1 MVGIGMVDMVV
12 LIEQNTSVVVL
23 TVVVPMPCTH
33 CNYPTETCVW
43 WQKNR
48 KAPIERSNYVHSHQ

>member
-1 MVGIGMVDMVV
+1 MVGIGMVGMVV

-33 CNYPTETCVW
+33 CNYHTETCVW
-43 WQKNR
+43 WQKKTEKR
-48 KAPIERSNYVHSHQ
+48 R